1 MENVV
6 DDVFDDVLELDEVF
20 DEGMEA
26 AGIVFC
32 VLDDGSVKPDKVI
45 FTWLCIYIWLCLH
58 QIISVYYLIV
68 SEWQGGS
75 WGSLCNVNQGSRQ
88 QQKTLKYE
96 KIIDLL
102 TGFL

>member
-45 FTWLCIYIWLCLH
+45 FYMIMSLIMSAPDYLYLF
-58 QIISVYYLIV
+58 YLIV
-68 SEWQGGS
+68 SEW
-75 WGSLCNVNQGSRQ
+75 
-88 QQKTLKYE
+88 
-96 KIIDLL
+96 
-102 TGFL
+102 